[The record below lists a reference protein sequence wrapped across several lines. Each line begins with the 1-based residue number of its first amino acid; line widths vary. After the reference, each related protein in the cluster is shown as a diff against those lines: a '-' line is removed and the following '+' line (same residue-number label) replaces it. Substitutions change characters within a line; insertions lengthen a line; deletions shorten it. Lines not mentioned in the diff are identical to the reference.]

1 MEGCMRLIEP
11 VAPPAVSRSAVGFK
25 QGTQSKASPVFWTRD
40 CAGKSGCRVQK
51 FGVGVRVV
59 GFRAV

>member
-25 QGTQSKASPVFWTRD
+25 QGTGTVKSKSSILDQRLRRKV
-40 CAGKSGCRVQK
+40 RVQGPEVWGRSTGC
-51 FGVGVRVV
+51 GV
-59 GFRAV
+59 